1 MALTPGWSGS
11 KTIALKRLVNHI
23 LPFKTI
29 IMVSQGSIHCQ
40 EIFQSFYKRGYPPP
54 YFAFLRCRK
63 KRSHTRKLKNQN
75 SNNVM
80 KMRQCQIGPDIER
93 NIDKLLYAHQQQGR
107 RRNRMPI
114 CLHTFFCTG
123 LTDRQKKLKQRP
135 QQQQR
140 QKQLRYYLFLFV
152 NNYFP
157 FCALD
162 IFYLMRYGIHTDYG
176 PQGITTV
183 HDFSCCRYPFFRFG
197 GILCI

>member
-1 MALTPGWSGS
+1 MNHPIVKQKSIYHAIGAEQQRNNALRQRHRNADICQSN
-11 KTIALKRLVNHI
+11 AHI
-23 LPFKTI
+23 DDRRAKYI
-29 IMVSQGSIHCQ
+29 QRS
-40 EIFQSFYKRGYPPP
+40 
-54 YFAFLRCRK
+54 RK
-63 KRSHTRKLKNQN
+63 KRSHTCKLKNQN

-107 RRNRMPI
+107 RGNRMPI

-123 LTDRQKKLKQRP
+123 LIDRQEKLKQRP

-157 FCALD
+157 FYVLD
-162 IFYLMRYGIHTDYG
+162 IFYLMRYGIDTDYG

>member
-54 YFAFLRCRK
+54 YFAFLRCHANR
-63 KRSHTRKLKNQN
+63 RT
-75 SNNVM
+75 
-80 KMRQCQIGPDIER
+80 
-93 NIDKLLYAHQQQGR
+93 QGR

-123 LTDRQKKLKQRP
+123 LIDRQEKLKQRP